1 MRNKM
6 SSNPFRYGEIVT
18 GDSFCNRKE
27 EIQELTKYMFNSEN
41 VWFYSPR
48 RYGKSSLIFECLKKM
63 RSQAITCYIDLFPT
77 SSEEDYLI
85 ELAKKTAEATTTTTK
100 KLIDFA
106 KTFFSSLAPTVTVG
120 NEGSPVLK
128 FGVNRQGYVSR
139 IAEEILDVPQRIA
152 ESQKSPVVIVL
163 DEFQEISKYS
173 DKKWQHKI
181 RSCIQKHKS
190 VSYIFAGSQKN
201 MMANFFTR
209 KESPLYNSALHF
221 PLEPILLSEFVKFIK
236 RKFLKSRKR
245 ISDGMIAD
253 IYDFSRGSPHY
264 IQYLCNVL
272 WDITPESSE
281 ANREEL
287 SNAICVLTAR
297 EEKLFIN
304 IVELLSRLEL
314 QVIIALAVKE
324 GEEKIL
330 STRFLQKHNLSS
342 TSGVRA
348 ALIRMDEKGLLEK
361 KGYDYEFTNPVFRYW
376 LSKKFSKFEDR
387 G

>member
-1 MRNKM
+1 
-6 SSNPFRYGEIVT
+6 
-18 GDSFCNRKE
+18 
-27 EIQELTKYMFNSEN
+27 
-41 VWFYSPR
+41 
-48 RYGKSSLIFECLKKM
+48 
-63 RSQAITCYIDLFPT
+63 
-77 SSEEDYLI
+77 
-85 ELAKKTAEATTTTTK
+85 
-100 KLIDFA
+100 
-106 KTFFSSLAPTVTVG
+106 
-120 NEGSPVLK
+120 
-128 FGVNRQGYVSR
+128 
-139 IAEEILDVPQRIA
+139 
-152 ESQKSPVVIVL
+152 
-163 DEFQEISKYS
+163 
-173 DKKWQHKI
+173 
-181 RSCIQKHKS
+181 
-190 VSYIFAGSQKN
+190 
-201 MMANFFTR
+201 MMANFFNM
-209 KESPLYNSALHF
+209 KERLLYKSALHF